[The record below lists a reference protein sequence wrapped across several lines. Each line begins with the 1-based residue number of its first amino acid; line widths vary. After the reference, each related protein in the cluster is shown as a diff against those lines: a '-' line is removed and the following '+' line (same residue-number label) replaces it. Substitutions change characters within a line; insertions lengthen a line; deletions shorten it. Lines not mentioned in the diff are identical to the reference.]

1 MLKRKAATCILAFSL
16 LLGGCANETAE
27 AVPQSLTAYGSSEIS
42 TSSDI
47 PESSLPPVDE
57 PDPKAAVEEI
67 YRDIDVRGVRQAPKS
82 VMENK
87 FFFNLDDLDE
97 YYVRYASGR
106 FGVADVFILKPA
118 EGKTPT
124 VRETLEQV
132 KINRIKEFE
141 NYDVYD
147 SLRIANDAEIFEQ
160 GDYLIMLMVGDMNA
174 ARKIIDHYIPA

>member
-1 MLKRKAATCILAFSL
+1 MLKQKAAACILAFSL
-16 LLGGCANETAE
+16 LLSACASETAE
-27 AVPQSLTAYGSSEIS
+27 AVPQSLAASGSLEIS
-42 TSSDI
+42 SSS
-47 PESSLPPVDE
+47 ESSLPPVDE
-57 PDPKAAVEEI
+57 PDPKTALEEI
-67 YRDIDVRGVRQAPKS
+67 YRNIDVRGVGQAPKS

-87 FFFNLDDLDE
+87 FFFNVEDLDE

-106 FGVADVFILKPA
+106 FGVADVFILKPV
-118 EGKTPT
+118 EGKTPK

-147 SLRIANDAEIFEQ
+147 SLRIANNAEIFEQ
-160 GDYLIMLMVGDMNA
+160 GDYLIMLMVDDMDA